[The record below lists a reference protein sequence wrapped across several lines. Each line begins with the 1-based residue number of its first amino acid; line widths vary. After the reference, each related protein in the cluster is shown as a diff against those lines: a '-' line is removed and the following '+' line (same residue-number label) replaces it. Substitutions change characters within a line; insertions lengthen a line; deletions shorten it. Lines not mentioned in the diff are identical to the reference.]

1 MKNNLFILFLLVS
14 FSCFSQTVKVAR
26 VIDGDTYVIETGEKI
41 RMIGINAPEMSTE
54 FGDDAKAH
62 LEKLI
67 GGKEVMLVE
76 DAKATKK
83 DKYKRLL
90 RYTILNGEDINQ
102 RMVCDG
108 FAVAY
113 TRFKFT
119 KKESYVD
126 CQEVAELASLG
137 MWGMEETETPAAS
150 VNVGEDT
157 ITMPKSYFY
166 SGVAAIAVL
175 FILVLFKTKR
185 IK

>member
-1 MKNNLFILFLLVS
+1 MKNKLFILFLLIS
-14 FSCFSQTVKVAR
+14 FSGFSQTVKVTR
-26 VIDGDTYVIETGEKI
+26 VIDGDTYVIETGEKV

-67 GGKEVMLVE
+67 GNREVMLVE
-76 DAKATKK
+76 DSKAGKK

-90 RYTILNGEDINQ
+90 RYTIVEGEDINQ

-119 KKESYVD
+119 KKQSYKD
-126 CQEVAELASLG
+126 CQEMAELASIG
-137 MWGMEETETPAAS
+137 MWGMEENEAAETT

-166 SGVAAIAVL
+166 TGVSTIMVL
-175 FILVLFKTKR
+175 FIVLIFKRKR
-185 IK
+185 

>member
-1 MKNNLFILFLLVS
+1 MKNNLLILFFLVS
-14 FSCFSQTVKVAR
+14 FSCFSQTVKVER

-67 GGKEVMLVE
+67 EGKEVMLVE
-76 DAKATKK
+76 DLKAGKK

-90 RYTILNGEDINQ
+90 RYTIVNGEDINQ

-119 KKESYVD
+119 KKQSYKD

-137 MWGMEETETPAAS
+137 MWGIEEAETPAAS
-150 VNVGEDT
+150 TNVGEDT

-166 SGVAAIAVL
+166 GGVGTIAVL
-175 FILVLFKTKR
+175 LGLLLFKRRK
-185 IK
+185 